1 VDATRIARSMPQTK
15 ATPIAALTA
24 NAMPSQI
31 AACQEAGMDDYLS
44 KPIDRDV
51 LLQVLNKWIG
61 KQSPAAAQDREAPP
75 DAPESSPLDDLE
87 ARFGPDK
94 ARGFAGMAREQMI
107 HMMEHLPECRDAAA
121 AAQSA
126 HDMVSVAGNIGMHQL
141 SQQSR
146 RLMVALQAA
155 PADVELAAK
164 VLQAALQCAI
174 LELDARYPV

>member
-1 VDATRIARSMPQTK
+1 
-15 ATPIAALTA
+15 
-24 NAMPSQI
+24 MPSQI

-51 LLQVLNKWIG
+51 LLQVLDKWIG
-61 KQSPAAAQDREAPP
+61 KQSPAATQHREAPP
-75 DAPESSPLDDLE
+75 DAPKNGPLDDLE

-107 HMMEHLPECRDAAA
+107 RMMNHLPECHDAAA

-126 HDMVSVAGNIGMHQL
+126 HDMVSVAGNVGMYRL

-155 PADVELAAK
+155 PADVALAAK
-164 VLQAALQCAI
+164 VLRAALQVAI